1 MKHNFYLKTILVLLM
16 VVFVFNAYAEEK
28 TSTLTFTIECNG
40 SGMADDDAKWTITS
54 DAPESKHDSSKGIHY
69 GTSKRAVSYLKLT
82 TSDISGNITKIV
94 VNASGASKTKAKI
107 NVTVGGVL
115 FGSEHNLTKDNAP
128 YTFEGSGTGEIVVK
142 LEQESA
148 KKALYVKSVAVTY
161 STDPL
166 QGTED
171 PENSF
176 AEETQNA
183 TIGIPYTL
191 QELTTKSDGGKTYES
206 SNIDVATINNN
217 GIITLHK
224 AGETIIKVSTM
235 STAIYAAGSA
245 SYKLVVA
252 KGTPNFEFVYD
263 GFHVFKGDETTGPEL
278 TNSGDGEVSYSVENE
293 NIATVDNTGLIKAL
307 AVGRTTVKAMAA
319 ETDAYL
325 QASASYTLIIEE
337 KPSSKGIY
345 EIVTDA
351 STLKNGDKLIF
362 VYQGE
367 GTLPAAMGPKK
378 AYNYG
383 RTTVSYINAE
393 DKNII
398 KVSEKTS
405 AGVTAILLGGKT
417 GEWTFKTIDGYL
429 NSTSKGTSNHL
440 KTTENADDN
449 AKASITFA
457 GNDATVKFK
466 GNSRVIKY
474 NTKSSLFSSYNITNN
489 FPLIQI
495 YRKIKD
501 VTISFANAS
510 EEITFGDNY
519 NKQEAVVEGTEDT
532 LVYTSSDDTK
542 VKFHGNNIID
552 ILSPG
557 IVTITATDPK
567 TTFSGNYELVVNTP
581 SSSHEINLTFGDT
594 GYLTWVAT
602 SDIDFSQTEGIKAY
616 QITEAASHKITAE
629 EVARVPKGA
638 AVLLKGTGTITLK
651 RTSGVAPLSRNKM
664 LGCTD
669 ALVAGMT
676 GGETSTDIYVLGNGS
691 NGIGFY
697 MLQNY
702 LQAGKGY
709 LKITGA
715 SGAKPSFIAFD
726 ETTGIATVVSET
738 VENDTYHNLQGVR
751 VATPH
756 KGIYIKNGS
765 KVIFK

>member
-115 FGSEHNLTKDNAP
+115 FGCEHNLTKDNAP
-128 YTFEGSGTGEIVVK
+128 YTFESSGTGEIVVK